1 MMSVFHVEKK
11 KYLHLRML
19 KEVCASFS
27 FTGDTTSSLFL
38 PLLLLHFF
46 FQHPPYFCVNPGLE
60 YFWLHLAQ
68 GFGFPTEFAFFGFYH
83 TSVLLTLSLSHHG

>member
-27 FTGDTTSSLFL
+27 FTGDPSSSL
-38 PLLLLHFF
+38 F
-46 FQHPPYFCVNPGLE
+46 FQHPPYFLSILAWNTFGYTLRKVLDFPQSLP
-60 YFWLHLAQ
+60 FLDFIAPASSLH
-68 GFGFPTEFAFFGFYH
+68 
-83 TSVLLTLSLSHHG
+83 